1 LFRSKGAVDETRQ
14 WSERIGERIRA
25 RRQDRGLTLQVLSAE
40 TGLSQAFLSRLERG
54 QVSAS
59 VANLLQ
65 IAGALALPM
74 HELFADPDGNGAAA
88 MPYAVSRAA
97 DAGEARRVPSTG
109 YFWEPLA
116 AARAGGRL
124 EALLLTFPRQAE
136 AETLV
141 AHEGEELCFVLEGH
155 IRFRI
160 GGETVRLGPGD
171 SIHLDSRVPHNAE
184 NDGAQPARV
193 LMVTAAPHRGAE
205 TFDWWN
211 LPVGATA
218 QRGGAADKQS

>member
-1 LFRSKGAVDETRQ
+1 MRETEQ
-14 WSERIGERIRA
+14 WAGRIGGRIRN
-25 RRQDRGLTLQVLSAE
+25 RRQDRGLTLQALSAE
-40 TGLSQAFLSRLERG
+40 AGLSQAFLSRLERG

-59 VANLLQ
+59 IANLLQ

-74 HELFADPDGNGAAA
+74 HELFADPDGDGAAA
-88 MPYAVSRAA
+88 TPYAVSRAA
-97 DAGEARRVPSTG
+97 DAPEARRVPSTG
-109 YFWEPLA
+109 YQWEPVA
-116 AARAGGRL
+116 AARVGGQL
-124 EALLLTFPRQAE
+124 EAFLLTFPRQAE

-184 NDGAQPARV
+184 NDGARPARV
-193 LMVTAAPHRGAE
+193 LMVTAAAHRGADA
-205 TFDWWN
+205 FDWWN

-218 QRGGAADKQS
+218 QRGDAASETS